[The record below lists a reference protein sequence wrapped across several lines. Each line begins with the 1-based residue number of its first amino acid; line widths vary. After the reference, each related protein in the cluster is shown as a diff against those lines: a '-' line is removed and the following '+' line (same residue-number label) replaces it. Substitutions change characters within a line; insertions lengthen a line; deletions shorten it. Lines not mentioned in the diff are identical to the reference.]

1 MVRDC
6 SGQAVSAPSSG
17 GVGVRKVDEDRQL
30 SAVAPLLGS
39 EGRAA
44 RVVFLASTS
53 GRRFAGGRREKGAL
67 FRAACPAMACPSPL
81 LVAKG
86 QGAKGI
92 FGRMPILF
100 RKILHT

>member
-1 MVRDC
+1 M
-6 SGQAVSAPSSG
+6 
-17 GVGVRKVDEDRQL
+17 RQL

-53 GRRFAGGRREKGAL
+53 GRRLAGGRREKGAL

-86 QGAKGI
+86 QAQI
-92 FGRMPILF
+92 FGSAGCQSYFVKFSTREISSLVSITM
-100 RKILHT
+100 